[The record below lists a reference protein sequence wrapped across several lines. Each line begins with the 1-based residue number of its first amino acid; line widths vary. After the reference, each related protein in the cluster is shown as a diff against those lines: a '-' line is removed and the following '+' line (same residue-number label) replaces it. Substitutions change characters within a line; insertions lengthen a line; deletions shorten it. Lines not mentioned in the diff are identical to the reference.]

1 MTIDD
6 IEFVDAVI
14 DIPKNAVKIT
24 VTAEIYENGEMHIAE
39 GYLGPADI
47 RDAINLFQ
55 DTVDGDY
62 PVYGLSEKA
71 KEQLGWMDKYT
82 EH

>member
-14 DIPKNAVKIT
+14 SIPANAVKLTIEAVT
-24 VTAEIYENGEMHIAE
+24 YVDGELHTAEGKYDLE
-39 GYLGPADI
+39 GI

-55 DTVDGDY
+55 ETIDGEY
-62 PVYGLSEKA
+62 PVYCLTEKA
-71 KEQLGWMDKYT
+71 KEQLEWMDKYT

>member
-14 DIPKNAVKIT
+14 SIPKNAVKVT
-24 VTAEIYENGEMHIAE
+24 VTAEIYENGEMYTVE
-39 GYLGPADI
+39 GDLGPADV
-47 RDAINLFQ
+47 RDVINLFQ

-62 PVYGLSEKA
+62 PVYSLTEKA

>member
-14 DIPKNAVKIT
+14 SIPKNAVKLTIEVVT
-24 VTAEIYENGEMHIAE
+24 YEDGELHTAEGKYGLE
-39 GYLGPADI
+39 GI
-47 RDAINLFQ
+47 REAINLFQ
-55 DTVDGDY
+55 KTIDGDY
-62 PVYGLSEKA
+62 PVYGLTDKA
-71 KEQLGWMDKYT
+71 KELLGWMDKYT

>member
-14 DIPKNAVKIT
+14 SIPANAVKLTIEVVTYEDGELHT
-24 VTAEIYENGEMHIAE
+24 VEGKYGPVEIRGS
-39 GYLGPADI
+39 
-47 RDAINLFQ
+47 INLFQ
-55 DTVDGDY
+55 ETIDGEY
-62 PVYGLSEKA
+62 PVYGLTDKA
-71 KEQLGWMDKYT
+71 KEQLAWMNKYI

>member
-14 DIPKNAVKIT
+14 SIPANAVKLTIEAVTYEDGELHT
-24 VTAEIYENGEMHIAE
+24 VKGE
-39 GYLGPADI
+39 YGPVEI

-55 DTVDGDY
+55 DTIDGDY
-62 PVYGLSEKA
+62 PVYSLTEKA

>member
-14 DIPKNAVKIT
+14 SIPENAVKLTIEAVTYEDGKLHT
-24 VTAEIYENGEMHIAE
+24 VE
-39 GYLGPADI
+39 GKYGPVEI

-55 DTVDGDY
+55 ETIDGDY
-62 PVYGLSEKA
+62 PVYSLTEKA
-71 KEQLGWMDKYT
+71 KEQLGWMDKYI

>member
-14 DIPKNAVKIT
+14 SIPENAVKLTIEAVTYEDGELHT
-24 VTAEIYENGEMHIAE
+24 VE
-39 GYLGPADI
+39 GKYGPVEI

-55 DTVDGDY
+55 DTIDGDY
-62 PVYGLSEKA
+62 PVYSLTEKA
-71 KEQLGWMDKYT
+71 KEQLGWMKEHT

>member
-14 DIPKNAVKIT
+14 SIPANAVKLTIEA
-24 VTAEIYENGEMHIAE
+24 VIYEDGELHTVE
-39 GYLGPADI
+39 GKYGPVEI

-55 DTVDGDY
+55 DTIDGDY
-62 PVYGLSEKA
+62 PVYSLTEKA
-71 KEQLGWMDKYT
+71 KEQLGWMDKYI

>member
-14 DIPKNAVKIT
+14 SIPENAVKLTIKAVTYEDGELHT
-24 VTAEIYENGEMHIAE
+24 VE
-39 GYLGPADI
+39 GKYGPVEI

-55 DTVDGDY
+55 NTVDGDY
-62 PVYGLSEKA
+62 PVYGLTDKA
-71 KEQLGWMDKYT
+71 KEQLAWMDNYT